1 MPVNGEPTR
10 LSRVLAGNNL
20 VQQFNFN
27 RSGGLLNS
35 FQALNLGTNDE
46 PSTTTTQPTA
56 QPAAQPTSSGTSWG
70 PCNFRQPS
78 EIEEYYSKGVGKILK
93 LTRPQE
99 WRAMVTAFE
108 DEARSKQAKSEDA
121 VSSSSLVSPRN
132 LLPLSEAIRTIATF
146 PFAPPITGP
155 PHRRSHRRQ
164 SHQAIQTAPLHAG
177 SSAPVAR
184 SFACSHR
191 AGSRQQEEAGWR

>member
-1 MPVNGEPTR
+1 MDDPIMK
-10 LSRVLAGNNL
+10 
-20 VQQFNFN
+20 
-27 RSGGLLNS
+27 GLLNS

-46 PSTTTTQPTA
+46 PSTTTTQPNA

-155 PHRRSHRRQ
+155 PIAVPIGGKATKPSKPHHYMPARQHRSQRSQ
-164 SHQAIQTAPLHAG
+164 YTF
-177 SSAPVAR
+177 SSP
-184 SFACSHR
+184 H
-191 AGSRQQEEAGWR
+191 